1 MILIYCSIGGKH
13 FSRDLRPLDD
23 NGNEIREKNANDSSS
38 EEEEEDSD
46 EEEEESSE
54 EEEEEKPE
62 MTREQRRAAAKAKK
76 EAAIKKKNQ
85 KIVEVGDLPTDSE
98 EESED
103 DDMPANPN
111 HSKAARNQ
119 AKAPPMSVDE
129 VAGDLAKM
137 SVSKRPQELSRKER
151 EAIEA
156 QKKREAYQRL
166 HLAGETDEARADLAR
181 LANIREERR
190 VAAERKAVSFTHES
204 VHFAIILIS
213 VRPKRKS
220 VRNRSK
226 QSRSNWHGKREE
238 ERLLWDLQLEERRER
253 NKREGCRN

>member
-1 MILIYCSIGGKH
+1 MAPGGPAAGRGRGGKFKKFTRGGGKH
-13 FSRDLRPLDD
+13 FSRDLRPLDA
-23 NGNEIREKNANDSSS
+23 NGNEIREKNADDSSS
-38 EEEEEDSD
+38 EEEEES
-46 EEEEESSE
+46 EEESS

-85 KIVEVGDLPTDSE
+85 KVAQVGDLPTDSE

-119 AKAPPMSVDE
+119 AKAPPKSVDE
-129 VAGDLAKM
+129 VAGDVAKM
-137 SVSKRPQELSRKER
+137 SISKKPQELSRKER

-166 HLAGETDEARADLAR
+166 HLAGKTDEAQADLAR
-181 LANIREERR
+181 LAKVREERR
-190 VAAERKAVSFTHES
+190 LAAERKAAE
-204 VHFAIILIS
+204 
-213 VRPKRKS
+213 
-220 VRNRSK
+220 
-226 QSRSNWHGKREE
+226 EE
-238 ERLLWDLQLEERRER
+238 ERKEQEQAKSEQLAREQRRREAAMGPAAR
-253 NKREGCRN
+253 GKKGKK